1 MLKIL
6 AGIHYEYTKHDNM
19 NKIIHRSMHS
29 SPELETTQ
37 VFLSSKMDKYA
48 AVELSSSVY
57 IHLHI

>member
-1 MLKIL
+1 
-6 AGIHYEYTKHDNM
+6 M